1 VNVAS
6 ILVPVDFS
14 DVTDAVVDAA
24 MSVAAA
30 FHSRVALIHVE
41 EPEPDFVGFE
51 PGPVP
56 VTSTVPLMMRARRDQ
71 LEKLRVKLVA
81 ANPQVAAVYTS
92 GPIVERVRAEAKSV
106 GADLIVMGTHGHGA
120 LYNLLVGSVAS
131 GVMKHPPCPVLLVP
145 SPSRKT
151 G

>member
-1 VNVAS
+1 
-6 ILVPVDFS
+6 
-14 DVTDAVVDAA
+14 
-24 MSVAAA
+24 MSMATA
-30 FHSRVALIHVE
+30 FHSRLTLIHVE

-56 VTSTVPLMMRARRDQ
+56 VTSAIPSRMRARQDQ
-71 LEKLRVKLVA
+71 LEKLRAKLVA
-81 ANPQVAAVYTS
+81 TNPQVAAVYTS
-92 GPIVERVRAEAKSV
+92 GPIVEQVGAEARSV

-145 SPSRKT
+145 SRSAKT